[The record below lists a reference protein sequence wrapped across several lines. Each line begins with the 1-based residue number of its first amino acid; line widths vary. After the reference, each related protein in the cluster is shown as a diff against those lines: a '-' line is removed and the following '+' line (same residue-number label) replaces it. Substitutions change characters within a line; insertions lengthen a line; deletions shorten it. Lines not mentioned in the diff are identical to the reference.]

1 MQAHPVLAVILSLLV
16 TLLDYVQKWDIFDIV
31 DEIKASLMTKLNVLL

>member
-31 DEIKASLMTKLNVLL
+31 DEIKASSMTKLNGLL